1 MLQTDK
7 SIFCNCNQSLLRPFI
22 HANHAALQKLE
33 IKKLK
38 TIICVLLRILQ
49 DQRAREHS
57 TLTSWSVLNIKTRQV

>member
-22 HANHAALQKLE
+22 HANHATLQKLE

-38 TIICVLLRILQ
+38 TKNLCSCKDI
-49 DQRAREHS
+49 
-57 TLTSWSVLNIKTRQV
+57 TRPEGKIAFNFD

>member
-33 IKKLK
+33 IQKFKKK
-38 TIICVLLRILQ
+38 ICSFKDI
-49 DQRAREHS
+49 
-57 TLTSWSVLNIKTRQV
+57 TRSEGKIAFNFD